1 MWKDWFFFSRS
12 QQIGIIILIVIILA
26 LLAARMILPSL
37 TATHTVKKD
46 NFEAEANIFL
56 DSLKSLPHGNYTQNY
71 HYNNYA
77 ENRHESNFEKLPKP
91 VLSRFNPNTA
101 DSLQFVRL
109 GIKPKIASNIL
120 KYRKKGGKFRKA
132 EDFQKIW
139 GINEE
144 QMQTLLRYID
154 IPTETP
160 PIATATL
167 NKTAKTD
174 AIVELN
180 SADTTQLKQVKGI
193 GSGFARRIVGY
204 RKRLGGFVRIDQ
216 LREVWGITPEMYA
229 ALAPHFSIDK
239 KQVQTIKVNKA
250 SIEKLKYHP
259 YLNFYTAKAI
269 YELRLTKGSL
279 KSINDLRTIDIL
291 DKDLINKIE
300 PYLSFQ

>member
-26 LLAARMILPSL
+26 LLGARMILPSL
-37 TATHTVKKD
+37 STHSVKKD
-46 NFEAEANIFL
+46 NFETEAGRFL
-56 DSLKSLPHGNYTQNY
+56 DSLKSMPHGNYPQNG
-71 HYNNYA
+71 HYYNYA
-77 ENRHESNFEKLPKP
+77 ENRHEPNFEKLPKP

-139 GINEE
+139 GIKEE

-154 IPTETP
+154 IPAEAP
-160 PIATATL
+160 PIATTTY
-167 NKTAKTD
+167 NKPSKTD

-180 SADTTQLKQVKGI
+180 SADTTLLKQVKGV

-239 KQVQTIKVNKA
+239 KYVQTINVNKA
-250 SIEKLKYHP
+250 SIERLKYHP

-279 KSINDLRTIDIL
+279 KSINDLRTVDIL

>member
-26 LLAARMILPSL
+26 LLATRMILPAL
-37 TATHTVKKD
+37 TTHTVKKD
-46 NFEAEANIFL
+46 NFETEAGIFL
-56 DSLKSLPHGNYTQNY
+56 DSLKSLPHGNYPSSY
-71 HYNNYA
+71 HYNNYTD
-77 ENRHESNFEKLPKP
+77 NRRESSIERLPKP

-154 IPTETP
+154 IPAETP
-160 PIATATL
+160 PLATANH
-167 NKTAKTD
+167 NKTTKTD

-180 SADTTQLKQVKGI
+180 SADTTLLKQVKGI
-193 GSGFARRIVGY
+193 GSGFARRITGY

-216 LREVWGITPEMYA
+216 LREVWGITPDMYA

-239 KQVQTIKVNKA
+239 KLVQTINVNKA

-300 PYLSFQ
+300 PYLSFL

>member
-12 QQIGIIILIVIILA
+12 QQIGLIVLIVIILA

-37 TATHTVKKD
+37 TTHTVKKD
-46 NFEAEANIFL
+46 NFETEANIFL
-56 DSLKSLPHGNYTQNY
+56 DSLKSTPHGNYPQSY
-71 HYNNYA
+71 RYNNYA
-77 ENRHESNFEKLPKP
+77 ENKHEWSSEKLPKP
-91 VLSRFNPNTA
+91 ILSRFNPNTA

-139 GINEE
+139 GIKEE

-154 IPTETP
+154 IPAETPP
-160 PIATATL
+160 PIATTTY
-167 NKTAKTD
+167 NKTTKTE

-193 GSGFARRIVGY
+193 GSGFARRIAGY

-229 ALAPHFSIDK
+229 TVAPHFSIDK
-239 KQVQTIKVNKA
+239 KYVQTINVNKA
-250 SIEKLKYHP
+250 SLERLKYHP

-269 YELRLTKGSL
+269 YELRLTKGTL
-279 KSINDLRTIDIL
+279 KSINDLKSVDIL

>member
-26 LLAARMILPSL
+26 LLAARMILPAL
-37 TATHTVKKD
+37 TTHTVKKD
-46 NFEAEANIFL
+46 NFETEANIFL
-56 DSLKSLPHGNYTQNY
+56 DSLKSAPHGNYPPSY

-77 ENRHESNFEKLPKP
+77 ENRHESAFDKLPKP

-101 DSLQFVRL
+101 DSIQFVRL

-144 QMQTLLRYID
+144 QMQTLLHYID
-154 IPTETP
+154 IPAETP
-160 PIATATL
+160 PPVAATTYT
-167 NKTAKTD
+167 KTTKTD
-174 AIVELN
+174 AVVELN
-180 SADTTQLKQVKGI
+180 SADSTILKQVKGI

-239 KQVQTIKVNKA
+239 KYVQTINVNKA
-250 SIEKLKYHP
+250 SIERLKYHP

-269 YELRLTKGSL
+269 YELRLTRGSL
-279 KSINDLRTIDIL
+279 KSINDLKTIDIL
-291 DKDLINKIE
+291 DKDLIYKIE
-300 PYLSFQ
+300 PYLSFL